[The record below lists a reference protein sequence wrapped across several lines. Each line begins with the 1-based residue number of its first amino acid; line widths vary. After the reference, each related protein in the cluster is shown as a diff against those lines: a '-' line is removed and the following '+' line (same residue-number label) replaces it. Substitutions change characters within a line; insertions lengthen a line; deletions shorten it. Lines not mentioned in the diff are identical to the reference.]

1 VNLIKYGWNDS
12 WEEKFQPFK
21 EKNYTIGRVT
31 LEHTHLYKVIT
42 EHGELQA
49 EVSGRIRGKAEG
61 RLGRRDEFP
70 AVGDW
75 VLLREYPEERKAV
88 IHGILPRKSKFSRK
102 VAGKG
107 TFEQIVAA
115 NNDVVFILS
124 SLNNEFNLRRIERY
138 LAFAWESNANPV
150 IVLTKADLCRDINN
164 KVRDVKSIA
173 IGVPIHVI
181 SSVHREGI
189 ETLQQ
194 YIKQGQTIGLLGSS
208 GVGKST
214 LINCLIGKE
223 VQRVNEIRE
232 SDDRGKHT
240 TTHRELILLPNGGL
254 IMDTPGMR
262 ELQVW
267 EADDGLDQM
276 YEDITQLSERCRF
289 NDCLHRQEPGCAVQE
304 AIQNGGLNPERLNNF
319 NKMQKEAAE
328 LSLKM
333 LGNVNTVEKV
343 KGKKYAQ
350 ILQQDD
356 RKFRNQNRR
365 SRKR

>member
-1 VNLIKYGWNDS
+1 LNLSKYGWNRD
-12 WEEKFQPFK
+12 WEQKFKPFHG
-21 EKNYTIGRVT
+21 KNYTVGRVI
-31 LEHTHLYKVIT
+31 LEHTHLYKVNT
-42 EHGELQA
+42 VHGELHA

-75 VLLREYPEERKAV
+75 VLLREYLEEGKAV

-115 NNDVVFILS
+115 NTDVVFILT
-124 SLNNEFNLRRIERY
+124 SLNSEFNLRRIERY
-138 LAFAWESNANPV
+138 LAFAWESNASPV
-150 IVLTKADLCRDINN
+150 IVLTKSDLCTDINK
-164 KVRDVKSIA
+164 KVSEVESIA

-181 SSVHREGI
+181 CSLHREGI

-194 YIKQGQTIGLLGSS
+194 YLKKGQTIGLLGSS

-214 LINCLIGKE
+214 LINCLMGKQ
-223 VQRVNEIRE
+223 VQRVNEIRN
-232 SDDRGKHT
+232 SDGRGKHT

-276 YEDITQLSERCRF
+276 YEDIMQLSERCRF

-304 AIQNGGLNPERLNNF
+304 AIQNGGLDHERLNNF

-356 RKFRNQNRR
+356 RKIRNRNRR